1 MEKHIFLEY
10 YTLNDFET
18 FLEEKGMTEDEVNEF
33 HTSNYMF
40 LDWECYDN
48 NHFAAI
54 RFDQAEL
61 MNYDEE
67 DVMYSVLNI
76 LKEEFKD
83 SEDKVIFIGLHDYD
97 YTHRCAQNLK

>member
-33 HTSNYMF
+33 HTNNYMY
-40 LDWECYDN
+40 LDWEYYDD

-67 DVMYSVLNI
+67 DIMYSVLNI
-76 LKEEFKD
+76 LKGEFKD
-83 SEDKVIFIGLHDYD
+83 SKDKVIFIGLHDYD
-97 YTHRCAQNLK
+97 QALNCAQNLK